1 MSQHQLPASG
11 LFSMSNLGEVWEALR
26 GAGLEHLAPSLVRH
40 GVVSLNQLVL
50 RYDELHASGLTHWQL
65 ESILAAAHPPAAGPG
80 DESQD
85 GARVDL
91 PVRQMGKRASIQA
104 ALEAA
109 RPNQRQRSLQAL
121 DQDVLARTTNPAVE
135 ARVRTYLAICRAWE
149 IQAFPLDNHNIRCFG
164 ASLKAGGYRSA
175 AVYYQAVCGHQ
186 QRALQTPV
194 PTMVKLGIRDCIRS
208 IQRGLGESK
217 LKDAFNGLLLG
228 NIPPSTD
235 EQPFS
240 FGNTDHCR
248 DMAVIGLWFMLRESE
263 LASAR
268 ACDLRLEA
276 KEVFLSIPL
285 HKTDHRGRF
294 TERSL
299 TCSCNTRVHGLCVW
313 HSAERHLVRL
323 EAFRTDAPRSQLPLF
338 PGEDGRTASKQ
349 EFIEAIRAV
358 IAQTGTSLT
367 RPGPD
372 GQESQRFHGHTLR
385 ISGAQMLS
393 SSGVELALI
402 QLLGRWT
409 STAVL
414 RYTQDSALVRAPQL
428 PQQVLAGDQSLNQ
441 PIHLQVSQPALSA
454 APSTPAPRPAAPA
467 ARPKAFAAAVRGLQA
482 ELAQV
487 KQAVQRPTQTFV
499 FRPKAKI
506 LHKASQHEDD
516 NEPLKW
522 RTPCGWGYGSR
533 TFLRTSNE
541 LDGSR
546 KCRKCF
552 NMSED
557 SSSESSEASSGV
569 SAFNETSASSAEDE

>member
-1 MSQHQLPASG
+1 MYPHQLPASG

-40 GVVSLNQLVL
+40 GVVSLNQLAL

-85 GARVDL
+85 GARIDL
-91 PVRQMGKRASIQA
+91 PVRHMGKRASIQA

-228 NIPPSTD
+228 NLPPSMD

-323 EAFRTDAPRSQLPLF
+323 EAFRTGAPRSQLPLF
-338 PGEDGRTASKQ
+338 PGEEGRTASKQ
-349 EFIEAIRAV
+349 EFIEAIRSV

-372 GQESQRFHGHTLR
+372 GQESQEHRCFR
-385 ISGAQMLS
+385 VPVLS
-393 SSGVELALI
+393 
-402 QLLGRWT
+402 
-409 STAVL
+409 
-414 RYTQDSALVRAPQL
+414 
-428 PQQVLAGDQSLNQ
+428 
-441 PIHLQVSQPALSA
+441 
-454 APSTPAPRPAAPA
+454 
-467 ARPKAFAAAVRGLQA
+467 
-482 ELAQV
+482 
-487 KQAVQRPTQTFV
+487 
-499 FRPKAKI
+499 
-506 LHKASQHEDD
+506 
-516 NEPLKW
+516 W
-522 RTPCGWGYGSR
+522 R
-533 TFLRTSNE
+533 
-541 LDGSR
+541 
-546 KCRKCF
+546 
-552 NMSED
+552 
-557 SSSESSEASSGV
+557 
-569 SAFNETSASSAEDE
+569 